1 MQAGQ
6 NINVRVLTQNVKI
19 ISRRILTLRTT
30 SLCMILLHVC
40 EDEGLPAGR
49 KRGTSVVTEFFQVH
63 FPNSGT

>member
-6 NINVRVLTQNVKI
+6 NINVRVLTQNLKI

-30 SLCMILLHVC
+30 SLCVILLRVY
-40 EDEGLPAGR
+40 EDEVLPAGR
-49 KRGTSVVTEFFQVH
+49 KRGTYVVKEFFQVH